1 MLSSGDGFDCSR
13 ITICLTA
20 IKCKWHI
27 SIPIVPVSSSFLRGL
42 TPSCFAGSLLLYQSL
57 IVFPD
62 HWYPCF
68 RNFDSVIPVNVI
80 RVKPSVDNFLDSS
93 SSISWNVMIYIS
105 REWIVRQA
113 MKPLI
118 IPTYTTRMSNN
129 LFYCINSETV
139 LNVSK
144 HETCCFV
151 QACQWGKLPE
161 FCSLF
166 FSWTVRMQVTADIY
180 FTFCIFVSSFILSS
194 GFLFNIW

>member
-1 MLSSGDGFDCSR
+1 MGSTAHALPFVSRQSNANGIFRSPLFQWVLVFWEVWLQVVSPAVCCCTSLSLCFLIIGILASGILIPLFLSMLLGWNPLW
-13 ITICLTA
+13 IT
-20 IKCKWHI
+20 
-27 SIPIVPVSSSFLRGL
+27 SL
-42 TPSCFAGSLLLYQSL
+42 TPLA
-57 IVFPD
+57 V
-62 HWYPCF
+62 
-68 RNFDSVIPVNVI
+68 
-80 RVKPSVDNFLDSS
+80 
-93 SSISWNVMIYIS
+93 ISWNVMIYIS

-151 QACQWGKLPE
+151 QAYQWGKLPE

-166 FSWTVRMQVTADIY
+166 FSWTVRIQVTADVY

-194 GFLFNIW
+194 GFLFNIR